1 MAAALELRLEP
12 QGGNLVGQRK
22 RDDPAAHGE
31 DVGVVVLPRQ
41 TRHIKIVAK
50 RGANGGNLI
59 CGDLLPL
66 SAPADDDAAVG
77 ASFRH
82 SARDVDADWRIVG
95 GLLVVRAAIINRMP
109 EPRERLLQM
118 LLQSEA
124 RVVGPNRDAHAATLY
139 YVRSRFSVQN
149 ENAERRTQNGERRT
163 TRSQ

>member
-1 MAAALELRLEP
+1 MAPALELGLEP
-12 QGGNLVGQRK
+12 QGGNLVSQRE

-41 TRHIKIVAK
+41 TRHMKIVAK
-50 RGANGGNLI
+50 RGANGGNLV

-66 SAPADDDAAVG
+66 SAPAHDDAAVG

-82 SARDVDADWRIVG
+82 GACDVDADRRVVG
-95 GLLVVRAAIINRMP
+95 RLLVVRAAIVNSVP

-124 RVVGPNRDAHAATLY
+124 RVVGPNRDAHPAELY
-139 YVRSRFSVQN
+139 YTLPSKLSAYSSQLSV
-149 ENAERRTQNGERRT
+149 
-163 TRSQ
+163 